1 MKTTNGQLFRRD
13 SATGAFTSQVSA
25 AIGTKK
31 MNDETFAR
39 IVAEDV
45 KNNVTDSQ
53 REYLML
59 PQNRTR
65 WKFALKILVENIDSQ
80 IKEINA
86 DKDDDNTRYSAL
98 GVQGKTML
106 VEANAA
112 YDAKLNKI
120 TRFKFYVESRLNFVD
135 NLVEDE
141 SEMSRKELLEA
152 AIHKYLEMLD
162 EMDFERTEL
171 DDALEHALINNS
183 LSAFD
188 SVTLE
193 E

>member
-1 MKTTNGQLFRRD
+1 MKTTNGPLFRRD
-13 SATGAFTSQVSA
+13 YATGAFTNQVSA

-31 MNDETFAR
+31 MNDESFAR

-45 KNNVTDSQ
+45 KNNITESQ
-53 REYLML
+53 RDYLML
-59 PQNRTR
+59 PQNRNR
-65 WKFALKILVENIDSQ
+65 WKRALTALLENLNSQ
-80 IKEINA
+80 IQGLEA
-86 DKDDDNTRYSAL
+86 DKNDDSERYAAL
-98 GVQGKTML
+98 GVQAKAML

-120 TRFKFYVESRLNFVD
+120 TRFKFYVENRLNFVEG
-135 NLVEDE
+135 LVDDE
-141 SEMSRKELLEA
+141 SDMSRKELLEA

-162 EMDFERTEL
+162 EFDYERTEL

-188 SVTLE
+188 TATMD
-193 E
+193 

>member
-13 SATGAFTSQVSA
+13 YATGAFTNQVSA

-31 MNDETFAR
+31 MNDESFAR

-45 KNNVTDSQ
+45 KNNITESQ
-53 REYLML
+53 RDYLML
-59 PQNRTR
+59 PQNRNR
-65 WKFALKILVENIDSQ
+65 WKRALTALLENLNSQ
-80 IKEINA
+80 IQGLEA
-86 DKDDDNTRYSAL
+86 DKNDDNERYVAM
-98 GVQGKTML
+98 GVQAKAML
-106 VEANAA
+106 VEANAS

-120 TRFKFYVESRLNFVD
+120 TRFKFYVESRLNFVEG
-135 NLVEDE
+135 LVDDE
-141 SEMSRKELLEA
+141 SDMSRKELLEA

-162 EMDFERTEL
+162 EFDYERTEL

-188 SVTLE
+188 TATMD
-193 E
+193 

>member
-1 MKTTNGQLFRRD
+1 
-13 SATGAFTSQVSA
+13 
-25 AIGTKK
+25 

>member
-1 MKTTNGQLFRRD
+1 
-13 SATGAFTSQVSA
+13 
-25 AIGTKK
+25 

-45 KNNVTDSQ
+45 KNNVTESQ

-59 PQNRTR
+59 PQNRAR
-65 WKFALKILVENIDSQ
+65 WKFALKVLSENISSQ
-80 IKEINA
+80 IKDINA
-86 DKDDDNTRYSAL
+86 DKEADSIRYSAL
-98 GVQGKTML
+98 GSQGKSML
-106 VEANAA
+106 VESGAA

-120 TRFKFYVESRLNFVD
+120 SRFMFYVESRLNFVE

>member
-1 MKTTNGQLFRRD
+1 
-13 SATGAFTSQVSA
+13 
-25 AIGTKK
+25 

-45 KNNVTDSQ
+45 KNNVTESQ

-59 PQNRTR
+59 PQNRKR
-65 WKFALKILVENIDSQ
+65 WKFALKVLAENIDLQ
-80 IKEINA
+80 IKAIGA
-86 DKDDDNTRYSAL
+86 DKASDGARYSAL
-98 GVQGKTML
+98 GSQGKSML
-106 VEANAA
+106 VESDAA

-120 TRFKFYVESRLNFVD
+120 NRFMFYVESRLNFVQ

-152 AIHKYLEMLD
+152 AIHKYLEMLEEID
-162 EMDFERTEL
+162 LERTEL

-188 SVTLE
+188 SVTLD
-193 E
+193 